1 MRKFYKRHNV
11 VGVLLLVLF
20 FTVFSLR
27 VMAEEQESTGK
38 EIKVGY
44 ISNDQMIKVD
54 SEGNFYGYGVVY
66 LNELAKRTGW
76 TYKFVEVNESNRLE
90 KLMNGEIDLLC
101 NVHADC
107 EEKEQLLFC
116 RETTVLE
123 YGMLA
128 ALEDNTEIFFDDYE
142 RINGKKIGINSNSD
156 LESALIRYAR
166 ENGISYEPVYFESL
180 ESMQNALEDKSID
193 IMLISSLRNVDHIK
207 YVGKTYSVPEY
218 FAVSKNNP
226 ELMDELNKTDIELK
240 RQRPFYVAALHEV
253 FYGQPYETLT
263 GITREEYEYISQG
276 KPIKVA
282 CDASSYP
289 VGYKD
294 EKTGEYAGIYAD
306 ALELIS
312 QQSGLKFEYIPLEDY
327 AQAWEMVKNGEADII
342 GGNYANNALGQE
354 YSLTYTESYF
364 TMEYSTVARW
374 DEEIPEKP
382 VIAIPEGYVGI
393 QGYVKENEP
402 SWEIQL
408 YEDAEACLKAVENGD
423 SDLALVNSIF
433 LQTVLN
439 LNNYDDLR
447 IIPNMSRNVPICIG
461 VGINGGNAEILKSIL
476 DKAIFQVSEDEI
488 QKCISENT
496 INAQYVP
503 SVGETI
509 MNALPYIMAVLFAAV
524 LVAVLIISRR
534 EKHYRHLAL
543 TDSVT
548 GLWNDVKFYQETQE
562 ILERNPDKEYLL
574 ITLDINRFKF
584 INNDFGSRAGD
595 KMLVVLGKRI
605 HEIFGGVAYYARGT
619 ADVFLILI
627 EEKNFREE
635 MLNPLKKEIYFDNG
649 GKRQYYKVVIKA
661 GVRKIHAGEK
671 REDIKRYADQ
681 ASMARKTIKESADE
695 SIAYYDKEMKE
706 NIAREIAIENKM
718 EAALENGEFQAYLQ
732 PKYYLPTEEIV
743 GAEALVRWV
752 TPDGKIVPPDKFI
765 PLFERNG
772 FIVKVDFYVYEQVMK
787 QMAEWRKEGRTPICV
802 SVNVSRV
809 HIRTYDFF
817 IKLNKLIEKYQI
829 PKEYFE
835 LELTETMIGGG
846 QGTTRDFV
854 RECKREGYSVSIDD
868 FGSGY
873 SSLNLLKDLPVD
885 ILKIDKGFLDE
896 TAESK
901 RSSIIVQQVVEMA
914 KKMKIG
920 TLCEGVETLEQAY
933 FLKDIGC
940 DMAQGYLFSKPIP
953 MKEFEKLI

>member
-1 MRKFYKRHNV
+1 MRKFYKRRNA
-11 VGVLLLVLF
+11 VGMLLVLLF
-20 FTVFSLR
+20 FIAFSLR
-27 VMAEEQESTGK
+27 VTAEEQKTTGK
-38 EIKVGY
+38 EVKVGY
-44 ISNDQMIKVD
+44 IPNDQIIKVD
-54 SEGNFYGYGVVY
+54 GEGNFYGYGVIY

-76 TYKFVEVNESNRLE
+76 TYKFVEVSESNRMD
-90 KLMNGEIDLLC
+90 KLLNGEIDLLC
-101 NVHADC
+101 NVHGDC

-128 ALEDNTEIFFDDYE
+128 ALEDNKEIFFDDFE
-142 RINGKKIGINSNSD
+142 HINGKKIGINSNSD
-156 LESALIRYAR
+156 LESALVRYAR
-166 ENGISYEPVYFESL
+166 ENGISYEPVYFDSL
-180 ESMQNALEDKSID
+180 ESMQNALNNKSID
-193 IMLISSLRNVDHIK
+193 IMLISSLRNVDNIK

-240 RQRPFYVAALHEV
+240 RDHPFYVAALHV
-253 FYGQPYETLT
+253 LFYGDPYEKLT
-263 GITREEYEYISQG
+263 GITREEYEYISLAE
-276 KPIKVA
+276 PIKVA

-289 VGYKD
+289 LGYKD
-294 EKTGEYAGIYAD
+294 EETGEYAGIYAD
-306 ALELIS
+306 ALDLIS

-327 AQAWEMVKNGEADII
+327 AQAWEMVEKGEADII
-342 GGNYANNALGQE
+342 GGNYANNALGEE

-364 TMEYSTVARW
+364 TMGYSTVARW
-374 DEEIPEKP
+374 DEEIPDNP

-393 QGYVKENEP
+393 QGYVRENEP
-402 SWEIQL
+402 SWKIQL
-408 YEDAEACLKAVENGD
+408 YEDAEACLKAVKDGD

-461 VGINGGNAEILKSIL
+461 VGSNSGNAEILKSIL
-476 DKAIFQVSEDEI
+476 DKAIFQVSDDEI
-488 QKCISENT
+488 QKCVSENT
-496 INAQYVP
+496 INAQHSL
-503 SVGETI
+503 SVGEI
-509 MNALPYIMAVLFAAV
+509 ILNALPYIMAILFTVVLI
-524 LVAVLIISRR
+524 AVLIISKR

-543 TDSVT
+543 TDTVT

-562 ILERNPDKEYLL
+562 ILERNQDKEYLL
-574 ITLDINRFKF
+574 ITLDINKFKF
-584 INNDFGSRAGD
+584 INNDFGSHAGD

-627 EEKNFREE
+627 EKKNFREE

-649 GKRQYYKVVIKA
+649 GKHQYYKVVIKA
-661 GVRKIHAGEK
+661 GIRAIHAGEK
-671 REDIKRYADQ
+671 REDMKRYVDQ
-681 ASMARKTIKESADE
+681 ASMARKTIKESADD

-718 EAALENGEFQAYLQ
+718 EAALENGEFQVYLQ

-752 TPDGKIVPPDKFI
+752 EQDGKIIPPDKFI

-787 QMAEWRKEGRTPICV
+787 QMAQWMKEGRTPICV

-817 IKLNKLIEKYQI
+817 IKLNKLIETYQI

-835 LELTETMIGGG
+835 LELTETMIGGA

-854 RECKREGYSVSIDD
+854 RECKKEGYSVSIDD

-885 ILKIDKGFLDE
+885 ILKIDKGFLNE
-896 TAESK
+896 TAESQ

-920 TLCEGVETLEQAY
+920 TLCEGVETTSQAD
-933 FLKDIGC
+933 FLKNIGC
-940 DMAQGYLFSKPIP
+940 DMAQGYLFSKPMP
-953 MKEFEKLI
+953 MKEFQKLI

>member
-393 QGYVKENEP
+393 QGYVRENEP
-402 SWEIQL
+402 FWEIQL

-524 LVAVLIISRR
+524 LVAVLIISKR

>member
-289 VGYKD
+289 VGYRD

-524 LVAVLIISRR
+524 LAAVLIISKR

-661 GVRKIHAGEK
+661 GVRKIHAEEK

-706 NIAREIAIENKM
+706 NIAKEIAIENKM

-752 TPDGKIVPPDKFI
+752 TPDGKIIPPDKFI

>member
-1 MRKFYKRHNV
+1 MRKFGKGRNV
-11 VGVLLLVLF
+11 VGMLLVVLF
-20 FTVFSLR
+20 FTVFSLH
-27 VMAEEQESTGK
+27 VTAEEQKTTEK
-38 EIKVGY
+38 EVKVGY
-44 ISNDQMIKVD
+44 VSNDPIIKVD
-54 SEGNFYGYGVVY
+54 EDGNFYGYGVVY
-66 LNELAKRTGW
+66 LKELAKRTGW
-76 TYKFVEVNESNRLE
+76 TYKFVEVNESNRMD
-90 KLMNGEIDLLC
+90 KLLNGEIDLLC
-101 NVHADC
+101 NVQSDC
-107 EEKEQLLFC
+107 EEKDQLLFC

-128 ALEDNTEIFFDDYE
+128 ALEDNEEIFFDDFE
-142 RINGKKIGINSNSD
+142 HINGKKIGINSNSD
-156 LESALIRYAR
+156 LESALIRYAQ
-166 ENGISYEPVYFESL
+166 ENGISYEPVYFDSL
-180 ESMQNALEDKSID
+180 ESVHNALNNKSID
-193 IMLISSLRNVDHIK
+193 IMLISSLREVDNVK

-240 RQRPFYVAALHEV
+240 RDYPFYVAVLHIL
-253 FYGQPYETLT
+253 FYGEPYEELT
-263 GITREEYEYISQG
+263 GFTREEYEYISLAD
-276 KPIKVA
+276 PIKVA

-289 VGYKD
+289 LGYKD

-312 QQSGLKFEYIPLEDY
+312 QRSGLKFEYIPLEDY
-327 AQAWEMVKNGEADII
+327 AKAWEMVEKGEADII
-342 GGNYANNALGQE
+342 GGNYANNVLGEE
-354 YSLTYTESYF
+354 YSLIYTESYF

-374 DEEIPEKP
+374 DEEIPENP
-382 VIAIPEGYVGI
+382 IIAIPEGYVGI
-393 QGYVKENEP
+393 QGYVRETEP
-402 SWEIQL
+402 SWQIQL
-408 YEDAEACLKAVENGD
+408 YDDAKACLKAVEAGD

-439 LNNYDDLR
+439 IGNYDDLR

-461 VGINGGNAEILKSIL
+461 VGSNSDNAEILKSIL
-476 DKAIFQVSEDEI
+476 DKAIFQVSDDEV
-488 QKCISENT
+488 QKCVSENT
-496 INAQYVP
+496 INAQYSLSIGTV
-503 SVGETI
+503 I
-509 MNALPYIMAVLFAAV
+509 LKALPYIMAVLFLVV
-524 LVAVLIISRR
+524 LIAVLIISKR

-562 ILERNPDKEYLL
+562 ILERNQDKEYLL

-584 INNDFGSRAGD
+584 INNDFGSQAGD
-595 KMLVVLGKRI
+595 KMLIVLANRI

-627 EEKNFREE
+627 EKKNFREE

-649 GKRQYYKVVIKA
+649 GKRQYYTVVIKT
-661 GVRKIHAGEK
+661 GIRTIHAGEK
-671 REDIKRYADQ
+671 REDMKRYVDQ
-681 ASMARKTIKESADE
+681 ASMARKTIKESVGE
-695 SIAYYDKEMKE
+695 SIAYYDKGMKE

-718 EAALENGEFQAYLQ
+718 EAALENGEFQVYLQ
-732 PKYYLPTEEIV
+732 PKYYLSTEEIV

-752 TPDGKIVPPDKFI
+752 TQDGKIIPPDKFI

-787 QMAEWRKEGRTPICV
+787 QMAEWIKEERTPICV

-817 IKLNKLIEKYQI
+817 IKLNKLIERYQI
-829 PKEYFE
+829 PKKYFE

-854 RECKREGYSVSIDD
+854 RECKKEGYSVSIDD

-896 TAESK
+896 TAESQ
-901 RSSIIVQQVVEMA
+901 RSSIIVEQVVEMA

-933 FLKDIGC
+933 FLKNIGC
-940 DMAQGYLFSKPIP
+940 DMAQGYLFSKPMP
-953 MKEFEKLI
+953 MSEFGKLI

>member
-393 QGYVKENEP
+393 QGYVRENEP
-402 SWEIQL
+402 FWEIQL

-524 LVAVLIISRR
+524 LVAVLIISKR

-718 EAALENGEFQAYLQ
+718 EAALENGEFRAYLQ

>member
-920 TLCEGVETLEQAY
+920 TLCEGVETLKQAY

>member
-1 MRKFYKRHNV
+1 MRKFYKRRNV
-11 VGVLLLVLF
+11 VGMLLLVVF
-20 FTVFSLR
+20 FFGFSLC
-27 VMAEEQESTGK
+27 VTAEEQETTGR
-38 EIKVGY
+38 EIIVGY
-44 ISNDQMIKVD
+44 VPNDQIIKVD
-54 SEGNFYGYGVVY
+54 EEGDFYGYGVIY
-66 LNELAKRTGW
+66 LNELSKRTGW
-76 TYKFVEVNESNRLE
+76 TYKFVEVSESNRLD
-90 KLMNGEIDLLC
+90 KLLNGEIDLLC
-101 NVHADC
+101 NVHGDC
-107 EEKEQLLFC
+107 EEKEQLLFS
-116 RETTVLE
+116 RETMVLE

-128 ALEDNTEIFFDDYE
+128 ALEDNTEIFFDDFE
-142 RINGKKIGINSNSD
+142 HINGKKIGINRNSD
-156 LESALIRYAR
+156 LESALVRYAR
-166 ENGISYEPVYFESL
+166 ENGISYEPVYFDSL
-180 ESMQNALEDKSID
+180 ESMQNALNDKSID
-193 IMLISSLRNVDHIK
+193 IMLISSLRDVENVK

-226 ELMDELNKTDIELK
+226 ELMDELNKTDIDLK
-240 RQRPFYVAALHEV
+240 RDHPFYVAVLHV
-253 FYGQPYETLT
+253 LFYGDPYEKLT
-263 GITREEYEYISQG
+263 GITREEYEYISLAE
-276 KPIKVA
+276 PIKVA

-289 VGYKD
+289 LGYQD
-294 EKTGEYAGIYAD
+294 EETGEYAGIYAD

-312 QQSGLKFEYIPLEDY
+312 KQSGLKFEYIPLEDY
-327 AQAWEMVKNGEADII
+327 AQAWEMVEKGEADII
-342 GGNYANNALGQE
+342 GGNYANNALGEE

-374 DEEIPEKP
+374 DKEIPENP
-382 VIAIPEGYVGI
+382 VIAIPKGYVGI
-393 QGYVKENEP
+393 QGYIREKEP
-402 SWEIQL
+402 SWKIQL
-408 YEDAEACLKAVENGD
+408 YDDAKACLKAVEDGD

-439 LNNYDDLR
+439 LNNYNDLR

-461 VGINGGNAEILKSIL
+461 VGINSGNAEILKSIL
-476 DKAIFQVSEDEI
+476 DKAIFQVSDDDI
-488 QKCISENT
+488 QKCVSENT
-496 INAQYVP
+496 INAQYEP
-503 SVGETI
+503 SVEEVI
-509 MNALPYIMAVLFAAV
+509 INALPYIMAVLFTVV
-524 LVAVLIISRR
+524 LIAILIISKR

-548 GLWNDVKFYQETQE
+548 GLWNDVKFYRETQE
-562 ILERNPDKEYLL
+562 ILEKNPDKTYLL
-574 ITLDINRFKF
+574 ITLDINKFKF

-595 KMLVVLGKRI
+595 KMLVELGKRI
-605 HEIFGGVAYYARGT
+605 NEIFGGVAYYARGT

-627 EEKNFREE
+627 EKKNFREE

-661 GVRKIHAGEK
+661 GIRTIPPGER
-671 REDIKRYADQ
+671 REDMKRYVDQ

-706 NIAREIAIENKM
+706 NIARVIAVENKM
-718 EAALENGEFQAYLQ
+718 EAALKNGEFHVYLQ
-732 PKYYLPTEEIV
+732 PKYYLPTGEIV
-743 GAEALVRWV
+743 GAEALVRWIEQ
-752 TPDGKIVPPDKFI
+752 DGKIIPPDKFI

-787 QMAEWRKEGRTPICV
+787 QMAQWMKEGRTPICV

-835 LELTETMIGGG
+835 LELTETMIGGA

-854 RECKREGYSVSIDD
+854 RACKKEGYSVSIDD

-896 TAESK
+896 TAESQ

-920 TLCEGVETLEQAY
+920 TLCEGVETTAQAD
-933 FLKDIGC
+933 FLKNIGC

-953 MKEFEKLI
+953 MKEFQKLI

>member
-11 VGVLLLVLF
+11 VGVLLFVLF
-20 FTVFSLR
+20 FSVFSLH
-27 VMAEEQESTGK
+27 VIAEEQESTGK

-44 ISNDQMIKVD
+44 VPNDQMIKVD

-66 LNELAKRTGW
+66 LNELAKITGW
-76 TYKFVEVNESNRLE
+76 TYKFVEVNENNRIE
-90 KLMNGEIDLLC
+90 KLINGEIDLLC
-101 NVHADC
+101 NVHGEC
-107 EEKEQLLFC
+107 KEKDQLLFC

-142 RINGKKIGINSNSD
+142 RINGKKIGINSSSD
-156 LESALIRYAR
+156 LESALVRYAR

-180 ESMQNALEDKSID
+180 ESMQKALQEKSID
-193 IMLISSLRNVDHIK
+193 IMLISSLRNVDNIK
-207 YVGKTYSVPEY
+207 YVGKTYSIPEY

-240 RQRPFYVAALHEV
+240 RQRPFYVAALHEA

-276 KPIKVA
+276 KTIKVA

-342 GGNYANNALGQE
+342 GGNYANNALGEE
-354 YSLTYTESYF
+354 YNLIYTESYF
-364 TMEYSTVARW
+364 TMKYSTVARW
-374 DEEIPEKP
+374 DEEIPEEP

-393 QGYVKENEP
+393 QGYVRENEP
-402 SWEIQL
+402 SWKIQL
-408 YEDAEACLKAVENGD
+408 YDDAEACLKAVESSD

-461 VGINGGNAEILKSIL
+461 VGINSGNAEILKSIL
-476 DKAIFQVSEDEI
+476 DKAIFQVSEEEI
-488 QKCISENT
+488 QKCISKNT

-503 SVGETI
+503 SVRETI
-509 MNALPYIMAVLFAAV
+509 VNALPYIMAVLFAVV
-524 LVAVLIISRR
+524 LAAVLIISKR

-584 INNDFGSRAGD
+584 INNDFGSHAGD

-635 MLNPLKKEIYFDNG
+635 MLNPLKREIYFDNG

-661 GVRKIHAGEK
+661 GVRKIKAGEK

-706 NIAREIAIENKM
+706 NIAREIAIENRM
-718 EAALENGEFQAYLQ
+718 EAALENGEFQVYLQ
-732 PKYYLPTEEIV
+732 PKYYLSTEEIV

-752 TPDGKIVPPDKFI
+752 TPDGKIVPPDQFI

-772 FIVKVDFYVYEQVMK
+772 FIVKVDFCVYEQVIK
-787 QMAEWRKEGRTPICV
+787 QMAEWIKEGRTPICV

-829 PKEYFE
+829 PKKYFE

-854 RECKREGYSVSIDD
+854 RECKKEGYSVSIDD

-940 DMAQGYLFSKPIP
+940 DMAQGYLFSKPMP
-953 MKEFEKLI
+953 MKEFETLI